1 MATQTESPN
10 ISGIYLADIIENKG
24 LNSTMK
30 MIKKVSI
37 TFFILSIFK
46 TKKIIMKL
54 EADPIKEKVNPKL
67 LVTEKIILAKKIKIG

>member
-1 MATQTESPN
+1 
-10 ISGIYLADIIENKG
+10 
-24 LNSTMK
+24 

-37 TFFILSIFK
+37 TFFILSIFE